1 MSKDIKVEILYFKT
15 PADVSLEFGLHGN
28 YPLRL
33 LSSSCGDKQAFFKKL
48 KRAVSRSEIIITV
61 GGYGESRLPE
71 FTARAIGK
79 QCYVPDYRH
88 QGIIFEEKYAIP
100 ETAVPLSSTSKKF
113 GGFLMEC
120 GPQTLISLTDD
131 RKIRLD
137 VVEHFVVDYIT
148 EHHTAFNTFVP
159 LTASKSKDGTEPT
172 EPKSPSDDLCADM
185 SPKEPLPQ
193 VGEGETEHIAEQ
205 MPSNNTDGDLEARSN
220 HEPTDEEP
228 DTKIAS
234 NESEIDFSAIGRECE
249 AEAPSVTSEGFKAL
263 QQFDLDFDELSDEEY
278 EHHTGCRHIRRR
290 VRLFCLLS
298 SVAIVVITLACCLLF
313 PKKERD
319 RTTATVPPNGLQSG
333 TFTSSDITSSDFTVD
348 TPALDGVYDREEED
362 EPTDNEYYEDMPD
375 VILPPLPDMMVSS
388 VPSQSDIS
396 SHTPSSPST
405 SSSNTSS
412 STVSSSASSVT
423 SSNTVTSA
431 TSSAAQ
437 SSTVSSSSASSTAP
451 SSSSAESSS
460 SQVSSSATSS
470 TAPNPNIDPIYTWDI
485 TLYVTD
491 SATGISYINSA
502 VNIVAMIIEDE
513 MSPTIDP
520 KEALIAQSIAA
531 YNWLI
536 NNGAR
541 NPSTA
546 PKVALDPNPYPQ
558 AFECAQAAKGSV
570 LVYGNTLARTNYYA
584 YSAGKTANI
593 QDIWGGTAYPY
604 LQSVD
609 CSVDEEL
616 SNFQTIKTYT
626 ADELR
631 ELILQKCGID
641 VSNTEKSKWIEPT
654 KYDSN
659 GLYLVTLKI
668 GGKEYKGQFL
678 RSTLLSYQ
686 IRSTAVTVEYDPDT
700 DKFIFT
706 CKGYGHGVGMS
717 QRGAKSYAKLG
728 WTHEQILSHFFPGT
742 ILVKN

>member
-1 MSKDIKVEILYFKT
+1 MSKDIKVEVLYFKT

-33 LSSSCGDKQAFFKKL
+33 LSSSCGDKQTFFKKL

-71 FTARAIGK
+71 FIARAIGK

-88 QGIIFEEKYAIP
+88 QGIISEEKYAIP
-100 ETAVPLSSTSKKF
+100 ETAVPLSSKNQKF
-113 GGFLMEC
+113 GGFLIEC

-148 EHHTAFNTFVP
+148 EHHMAFNTSAP
-159 LTASKSKDGTEPT
+159 LTVSNSESNKAPAERKAQSEEP
-172 EPKSPSDDLCADM
+172 SPQADEVEA
-185 SPKEPLPQ
+185 KQ
-193 VGEGETEHIAEQ
+193 IAEQ
-205 MPSNNTDGDLEARSN
+205 VPSNDTDSVSESPVTC
-220 HEPTDEEP
+220 EPPAKEVDTESLSEE
-228 DTKIAS
+228 T
-234 NESEIDFSAIGRECE
+234 EIDFSAIRLECE
-249 AEAPSVTSEGFKAL
+249 DAAPPIASKGFKTL
-263 QQFDLDFDELSDEEY
+263 QQFELDFEELSDETY
-278 EHHTGCRHIRRR
+278 EHHNGCRHIRRR
-290 VRLFCLLS
+290 VRLFCSIASLA
-298 SVAIVVITLACCLLF
+298 VIIITLACCLLF
-313 PKKERD
+313 PKKICD
-319 RTTATVPPNGLQSG
+319 RTTAAAPSNGMQSG
-333 TFTSSDITSSDFTVD
+333 EFSSSDVTSSNFTVS
-348 TPALDGVYDREEED
+348 TPALDGVYDEEEED

-375 VILPPLPDMMVSS
+375 IILPPLPDMPVTS
-388 VPSQSDIS
+388 VPSQPDI
-396 SHTPSSPST
+396 PSQAPSIPST
-405 SSSNTSS
+405 PNTSSAVASS

-431 TSSAAQ
+431 ASSATQSSSPSSSAA
-437 SSTVSSSSASSTAP
+437 SSTTP
-451 SSSSAESSS
+451 SSSSAGSSS
-460 SQVSSSATSS
+460 SQVSSSVTSS
-470 TAPNPNIDPIYTWDI
+470 TVPNPNIDPIYTWDI

-520 KEALIAQSIAA
+520 REALISQSIAA

-570 LVYGNTLARTNYYA
+570 LIYGNTLARTNYYA
-584 YSAGKTANI
+584 YSAGKTANT

-609 CSVDEEL
+609 CSVDEEI
-616 SNFQTIKTYT
+616 SNFQTTKTYT
-626 ADELR
+626 ADEIQQ
-631 ELILQKCGID
+631 LILQKCGID
-641 VSNTEKSKWIEPT
+641 VSGTDKASWITPVQ
-654 KYDSN
+654 YDSN

-668 GGKEYKGQFL
+668 GGKEYRGQFL

-686 IRSTAVTVEYDPDT
+686 IRSTAVTVEYKSDT
-700 DKFIFT
+700 DTFVFT

-717 QRGAKSYAKLG
+717 QRGAKAYAKLG